1 MTTSEKEDN
10 SDETSSND
18 DSNEE
23 NSSSIKYYELS
34 NIFDLDND
42 YLHPRETCTLIF
54 DSADECIKAI
64 KLLYPNATFN
74 LSYNMAYYCGQV
86 CNFDDHLWELKE
98 YRDGLNK

>member
-1 MTTSEKEDN
+1 MEVYWHTKKEYIDWLR
-10 SDETSSND
+10 D
-18 DSNEE
+18 
-23 NSSSIKYYELS
+23 KVV
-34 NIFDLDND
+34 FDLDND

-54 DSADECIKAI
+54 SSADECIKAI

-98 YRDGLNK
+98 YRDELNSRTIHTSI